1 MLLNRIELLEWSG
14 VKTKVENPHIWCGA
28 NNCLHR
34 ARNAFVVYVLIVE
47 CDQNIV
53 VPVRSCR
60 SYGRIIAKVGVSKD
74 NSGRHE

>member
-14 VKTKVENPHIWCGA
+14 VKTEVENPHIWGGA
-28 NNCLHR
+28 NNCLHG
-34 ARNAFVVYVLIVE
+34 ASNAFVVYVLIVD

-53 VPVRSCR
+53 VLACSCR
-60 SYGRIIAKVGVSKD
+60 SYGRIIAKIGVSKD